1 MAQITLRDY
10 LQETE
15 DAIGS
20 EQIDKALANCQ
31 SILAHFPDSLEG
43 QRLLGEVYLAQGRLE
58 DAQHAFD
65 WVLSNDPENVIVY
78 CSRALVSQRLSD
90 FDTAL
95 DCYQQAYELSKG
107 NSRIRQAFNT
117 LSEQIGQQGFMLSRA
132 GLARLYMRGDLL
144 DQSIQEWEVVLAAM
158 PDRLDARTGLLEAY
172 WREGFHDQTA
182 QLAHEI
188 LRDVPGC
195 LKALVLLAHVTAPQ
209 DMLQSQELM
218 KRAEALDPDLLTA
231 HDLFADHIA
240 SGSRDPFLK
249 LLKKSPVVIGE
260 DVAALETVQG
270 HVSSVENPTVQENA
284 YAYASTAASPSDALA
299 TWGSIEGWSSQQTLI
314 NPSPDEINQQ
324 DAPSLS
330 TWNINGENNGSV
342 DVLQSLE
349 PDVLQSAEQNRG
361 AGISDPEWSIEA
373 ASTVPWSTFQ
383 PDMQPAPFSNDSSQ
397 AEPWQLLQNALN
409 SINPDVVW
417 SQPSQNE
424 AEQEARTS
432 QDDAIPVQSAQLQA
446 EPEVRERLE
455 ETSAR
460 ISDERQP
467 AEPQMPSTQE
477 ENHSPFSIEEEGDP
491 LSPPAW
497 LSMLTQTERNQ
508 LSGVMPA
515 VHPTELQQKS
525 QSPVPI
531 PHLEPELEPEP
542 VHESVKGLSSIGFD
556 AGAEDA
562 GEEES
567 FFGPDWLKSLG
578 AATLDE
584 DQADQSPT
592 TVSSSL
598 PPSEIPRVS
607 ETVETVQ
614 PQEEVYEVWGTQAEQ
629 TQSSEDLQSVDA
641 LLQQQET
648 PRRGSWLDSL
658 SVSPIVERHEQQES
672 APQFWENTPSVEAQ
686 PETEGEKQEQ
696 EEQTGSESWSSHW
709 SEVEPDQ
716 PSWLS
721 QISQLQ
727 TQSTNEA
734 RQPSPLEA
742 QPQAV
747 EASEQNLI
755 TTLEEL
761 ELELRSRGFIPMEP
775 NSLSAIAQTQNTSP
789 SSEKLASSTSYNE
802 QGYEQEQPSSA
813 VYDAQAYRQEPSLS
827 SALAE
832 LGNFI
837 QQPASSERS
846 NILPIQTPETP
857 EQLVAEHLWL
867 ASLNTVPT
875 PVTNSFE
882 PEVEGSDTSQQES
895 SATETTPSYEQWQ
908 PTIEASSQPTAS
920 SAYAEAAFRPTFEA
934 TDSVVAR
941 NQQDV
946 VQEAARVNPL
956 LDGELETTMKR
967 PAVRLQPMQRRA
979 LPSREVATQNAE
991 PTTLNIRG
999 GNPNY
1004 RERLLRGYQ
1013 AQLIGDYDN
1022 AMQEYRIIIRNTP
1035 ELLGEVVSNLRAL
1048 LKLAPKYA
1056 AGYRVLGDAY
1066 MRQGEY
1072 LQAMEAYNKALTMA
1086 KKAKN

>member
-15 DAIGS
+15 DAIGLK
-20 EQIDKALANCQ
+20 QTDKALANCQ

-78 CSRALVSQRLSD
+78 CSRALVSERLSD

-107 NSRIRQAFNT
+107 NSQIRQAFNQ
-117 LSEQIGQQGFMLSRA
+117 LSEQVGQQGFMLSRA

-144 DQSIQEWEVVLAAM
+144 EQSIQEWEVVLTAM

-172 WREGFHDQTA
+172 WREGFYDQTA
-182 QLAHEI
+182 QLAHQI

-209 DMLQSQELM
+209 DMLESQELM

-231 HDLFADHIA
+231 HDLFSDHIA

-260 DVAALETVQG
+260 DVAKLETAQ
-270 HVSSVENPTVQENA
+270 SPSVESPAVQENA
-284 YAYASTAASPSDALA
+284 YAYASTFASPSDALA
-299 TWGSIEGWSSQQTLI
+299 TWGSIEGWSNEKTLI
-314 NPSPDEINQQ
+314 NPQPDETDQQ
-324 DAPSLS
+324 ADTSFS
-330 TWNINGENNGSV
+330 TWRTNGENNTGA
-342 DVLQSLE
+342 DVLQSSVS
-349 PDVLQSAEQNRG
+349 DVFQIAEQNG
-361 AGISDPEWSIEA
+361 GTGISDPQWSLEA
-373 ASTVPWSTFQ
+373 TSTVPWSTFQ

-409 SINPDVVW
+409 SINPEVVW
-417 SQPSQNE
+417 SQPSQPE
-424 AEQEARTS
+424 
-432 QDDAIPVQSAQLQA
+432 QDDALPVQPVQLQS
-446 EPEVRERLE
+446 EPESREQIEEVNVR
-455 ETSAR
+455 
-460 ISDERQP
+460 DESQIV
-467 AEPQMPSTQE
+467 EPQMPSIQE
-477 ENHSPFSIEEEGDP
+477 ENNPFFSVEEENDP

-515 VHPTELQQKS
+515 VNPTELRQKS
-525 QSPVPI
+525 LPPAPI
-531 PHLEPELEPEP
+531 PQPEP
-542 VHESVKGLSSIGFD
+542 VHESVNGLSSIGSD
-556 AGAEDA
+556 ARVED
-562 GEEES
+562 GREEES
-567 FFGPDWLKSLG
+567 FFSPDWLKSLG

-584 DQADQSPT
+584 DSADESS
-592 TVSSSL
+592 VISSSL
-598 PPSEIPRVS
+598 PPSEAPGAS

-614 PQEEVYEVWGTQAEQ
+614 PQEEAYEVWGTQAEQ
-629 TQSSEDLQSVDA
+629 SRSADDLWAASS

-648 PRRGSWLDSL
+648 PKRGSWLDSL
-658 SVSPIVERHEQQES
+658 SASPIVEQHEQQEPT
-672 APQFWENTPSVEAQ
+672 PQSLENTLSVEAQ
-686 PETEGEKQEQ
+686 PETEQEQ
-696 EEQTGSESWSSHW
+696 QEQGEQPGSESWSSHW
-709 SEVEPDQ
+709 SEVEQAQ

-721 QISQLQ
+721 QMSQLQ
-727 TQSTNEA
+727 TQSPNETW
-734 RQPSPLEA
+734 QPAPLEV
-742 QPQAV
+742 QPQAN
-747 EASEQNLI
+747 ETSEQNLV

-761 ELELRSRGFIPMEP
+761 EQELRSRGFIPMEP
-775 NSLSAIAQTQNTSP
+775 NSLSTIAQTQNASP
-789 SSEKLASSTSYNE
+789 SSEEIPSSASYDTQEYGQEPPFSASYDA
-802 QGYEQEQPSSA
+802 QKYEQESYSTTSYAEQE
-813 VYDAQAYRQEPSLS
+813 YRQEPSLS

-837 QQPASSERS
+837 QQPSASSERS
-846 NILPIQTPETP
+846 NTIPVQPPETP
-857 EQLVAEHLWL
+857 EQSVAEPSWL
-867 ASLNTVPT
+867 ASLSAVPT
-875 PVTNSFE
+875 PITNSSV
-882 PEVEGSDTSQQES
+882 PEIEASDTSKQEVPS
-895 SATETTPSYEQWQ
+895 TETTLTYKQQDEQR
-908 PTIEASSQPTAS
+908 TTEAVSQPTVS
-920 SAYAEAAFRPTFEA
+920 PVYAEAVFRPTFEPIDA
-934 TDSVVAR
+934 GVAK
-941 NQQDV
+941 NQQ
-946 VQEAARVNPL
+946 EAVRVNPL
-956 LDGELETTMKR
+956 LDSELETTMKR

-979 LPSREVATQNAE
+979 LPAREIPIQSAE
-991 PTTLNIRG
+991 PAPLNSRN
-999 GNPNY
+999 GNTNY

-1013 AQLIGDYDN
+1013 SQLIGDYDN

-1035 ELLGEVVSNLRAL
+1035 ELLSEVVSNLRAL